1 MTDAFDSRP
10 VVVGIDG
17 SKSAVRAAVWA
28 ADEAIDTDSTLL
40 LLHVVDPRRDDQH
53 AAMAEARHVLRQA
66 WDAVLGAGK
75 PVKIDSDILHGDAA
89 SGLVNASRSARVVC
103 VGHKGTHDSAPGHRG
118 ATASQVAEDAS
129 CTTVV
134 VRHRKKPSPYRYEWI
149 IAVLDESPDSHAVL
163 QTALK
168 GAMLRKAAVLALTS
182 WSTTVRHH
190 PDPAVDDLRAK
201 LDRYLNDADRDNADV
216 LVRAIPMPDHIFN
229 VLEQSAPI
237 DQLVVIGTSNPD
249 LTRELLSRRAA
260 KILRNSDCSLMIARG
275 DAAD

>member
-1 MTDAFDSRP
+1 
-10 VVVGIDG
+10 
-17 SKSAVRAAVWA
+17 
-28 ADEAIDTDSTLL
+28 
-40 LLHVVDPRRDDQH
+40 
-53 AAMAEARHVLRQA
+53 
-66 WDAVLGAGK
+66 
-75 PVKIDSDILHGDAA
+75 
-89 SGLVNASRSARVVC
+89 
-103 VGHKGTHDSAPGHRG
+103 
-118 ATASQVAEDAS
+118 
-129 CTTVV
+129 
-134 VRHRKKPSPYRYEWI
+134 
-149 IAVLDESPDSHAVL
+149 
-163 QTALK
+163 
-168 GAMLRKAAVLALTS
+168 MLRKAAVLALTS